1 MFIINNQ
8 KLQSKSPHTQ
18 SALLQ
23 LISYFGKKMKKSNS
37 QLQDILE
44 IDSINATLTL
54 ILLLVHTPIPFQ

>member
-44 IDSINATLTL
+44 IDSINATFTL
-54 ILLLVHTPIPFQ
+54 IL